1 MASSRAQPSCATSRE
16 GGRARHG
23 AIRLRFGSLAQLMAG
38 LAPRC
43 SLLAALLPASP
54 FFALP
59 LVPTPAAA
67 EVQLRCEGTLLEAR
81 GTVERERPI
90 QRLRVSLALEAE
102 DRGSDGAL
110 ALLQE
115 RLAAVRGALQGLE
128 VKELR
133 VSSPSTWQRPGSGR
147 RPGLTHAS
155 LQVSGLLAPAQLQ
168 PLVRQVGSLSGVRL
182 APVIPEA
189 DPALER
195 DTRRALLAAAY
206 QRALMEAR
214 EVATAVGLTQLRP
227 LEVSVEGGEAGPM
240 PAPAAF
246 RSSGAP
252 PPPFQPGELPLPK
265 ASASMLVRFC
275 AR

>member
-1 MASSRAQPSCATSRE
+1 
-16 GGRARHG
+16 
-23 AIRLRFGSLAQLMAG
+23 MAG
-38 LAPRC
+38 LAPCR
-43 SLLAALLPASP
+43 SLLAALLPTP
-54 FFALP
+54 LLLALP
-59 LVPTPAAA
+59 LAPTSAAA

-90 QRLRVSLALEAE
+90 QRLRVSLAVEAE
-102 DRGSDGAL
+102 ERGSDGAL

-115 RLAAVRGALQGLE
+115 RLAAVRGALRGLE

-133 VSSPSTWQRPGSGR
+133 VSSPSTWQRPDSGR
-147 RPGLTHAS
+147 RPGLTRAS

-168 PLVRQVGSLSGVRL
+168 PLVRQVGSLPGVRL

-189 DPALER
+189 DPARER

-227 LEVSVEGGEAGPM
+227 LEVSAEGGEAGPM
-240 PAPAAF
+240 PAPAPAAF

-252 PPPFQPGELPLPK
+252 PPPFQPGELPLPR

>member
-1 MASSRAQPSCATSRE
+1 
-16 GGRARHG
+16 
-23 AIRLRFGSLAQLMAG
+23 MAG

-43 SLLAALLPASP
+43 SLLAALLPASL

-59 LVPTPAAA
+59 LAPTPAAA

-90 QRLRVSLALEAE
+90 QRLRVSLAVEGE
-102 DRGSDGAL
+102 ERGSDEAL

-147 RPGLTHAS
+147 RPGLTQAS

-168 PLVRQVGSLSGVRL
+168 PLVRQVGSLPGVRL

-189 DPALER
+189 DPAGAP

-206 QRALMEAR
+206 QRALVEAR
-214 EVATAVGLTQLRP
+214 EVATAVGLSQLRP

-240 PAPAAF
+240 PMAAPAMVRA
-246 RSSGAP
+246 GAAP
-252 PPPFQPGELPLPK
+252 PPPFQPAELPPPK
-265 ASASMLVRFC
+265 ARASMLVRFC